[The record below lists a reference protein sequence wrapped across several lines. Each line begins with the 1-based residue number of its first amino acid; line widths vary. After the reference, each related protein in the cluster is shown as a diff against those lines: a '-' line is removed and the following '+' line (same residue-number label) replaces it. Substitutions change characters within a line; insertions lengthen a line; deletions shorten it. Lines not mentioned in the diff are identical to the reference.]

1 MLKTVKDACKVH
13 SSTLDYQVAG
23 GVESLAKMIDADDEG
38 QGFFEKSYLTRGM
51 EELLREGLL
60 RLSGQTDQA
69 LFELAQA
76 MGGGKTH
83 LMCALGLLA
92 KFPSQRAS
100 VLPPDIVSRLEGTP
114 ARVAVFDGRDSPDC
128 LRYNLL
134 ADAMVNEKCN
144 GFFFLAHAA
153 RDITNSNRMAS

>member
-23 GVESLAKMIDADDEG
+23 GVESLAQMIDASDEG
-38 QGFFEKSYLTRGM
+38 KTFFEKSYLTRGM

-76 MGGGKTH
+76 MGGGKTQ
-83 LMCALGLLA
+83 GLYKCLC
-92 KFPSQRAS
+92 QRVRS
-100 VLPPDIVSRLEGTP
+100 LI
-114 ARVAVFDGRDSPDC
+114 
-128 LRYNLL
+128 
-134 ADAMVNEKCN
+134 
-144 GFFFLAHAA
+144 
-153 RDITNSNRMAS
+153 